1 MRTVRSIPAG
11 ARLLRMQG
19 LSLVELMV
27 SMAIG
32 LVITIAV
39 VSSYIGSLG
48 ATRVAEAQVRMNE
61 DGQAALALLAQTIRM
76 AGNNP
81 KQQDYAAAN
90 PRNQITATFI
100 IRGCD
105 GTFSNIADAATANYA
120 SLTCTGSGGPDSI
133 AVRYEADRFNTVPN
147 TAGGLPTDCLGQD
160 LPVITDTVLKNV
172 PAVATNVTYTVADNR
187 FYVSSTASLSP
198 GLYCK
203 GNGGANGQ
211 RLVEN
216 VEDLQFEYGTA
227 PIAATT
233 LTVAGY
239 IGATAI
245 DALSLDAA
253 DRWSKVLTV
262 RICVVVRSEEAV
274 APDTASAGYTQC
286 NGTANNSPPDLRLRR
301 AYSTTVLLRNRQTL

>member
-1 MRTVRSIPAG
+1 MSAIRPHLPG
-11 ARLLRMQG
+11 ARSSGMRG

-27 SMAIG
+27 SIAIG

-48 ATRVAEAQVRMNE
+48 ATRVSEAQVRMNE
-61 DGQAALALLAQTIRM
+61 DGQAALAILAQTIRM

-81 KQQDYAAAN
+81 KQAGYPFGT
-90 PRNQITATFI
+90 PRNRITPTFI

-105 GTFSNIADAATANYA
+105 GTFSNITTTTATDYGG
-120 SLTCTGSGGPDSI
+120 LTCTGGGSPDSI
-133 AVRYEADRFNTVPN
+133 AVRYEADIYNTVPN
-147 TAGGLPTDCLGQD
+147 AGQATDCLGQA
-160 LPVITDTVLKNV
+160 LPVITDSVLVGV
-172 PAVATNVTYTVADNR
+172 PSVATNVTFTVADNR
-187 FYVSSTASLSP
+187 FYIGTSTAVPSP
-198 GLYCK
+198 GLFCA
-203 GNGGANGQ
+203 GNGSVTPQ

-239 IGATAI
+239 IGATAV
-245 DALSLDAA
+245 DALSVNVA

-262 RICVVVRSEEAV
+262 RICVLIRSEEAV
-274 APDTASAGYTQC
+274 APDTASASYTQC
-286 NGTANNSPPDLRLRR
+286 DGTTNSSPPDLRLRK
-301 AYSTTVLLRNRQTL
+301 AYFTTVVLRNRQAL

>member
-1 MRTVRSIPAG
+1 MR
-11 ARLLRMQG
+11 G

-27 SMAIG
+27 SIAIG

-61 DGQAALALLAQTIRM
+61 DAQAALAILGQTIRM

-81 KQQDYAAAN
+81 KQQDYATDS
-90 PRNQITATFI
+90 PRNPITTTFI

-105 GTFSNIADAATANYA
+105 GTFGNIDLAATYDA
-120 SLTCTGSGGPDSI
+120 LTCAGSGGPDSI
-133 AVRYEADRFNTVPN
+133 AVRYEADRYNTVPN

-160 LPVITDTVLKNV
+160 LPVLTGKAFKNPTPSV
-172 PAVATNVTYTVADNR
+172 ESDVTYTVADNR
-187 FYVSSTASLSP
+187 FYVTSTASLSP

-203 GNGGANGQ
+203 GNGNANGQ

-227 PIAATT
+227 PIAATSS

-239 IGATAI
+239 IGATAV
-245 DALSLDAA
+245 DALSLTFSDN
-253 DRWSKVLTV
+253 WSKVLTV
-262 RICVVVRSEEAV
+262 RICVLIRSEEAV

-301 AYSTTVLLRNRQTL
+301 AYSTTVLLRNRQSL